1 MRRFELI
8 DGEARGNRPCANIA
22 YDEATGAYSAHIES
36 WAGPGDVPAVFAAF
50 VARGE
55 RDIPREW
62 VRAWVDERI
71 APPSRQNIGEV
82 LKAHGLM
89 EYDSGALLAS
99 SEGRSSQDGF
109 YLREVGAPA
118 KGARHLGALVEKER
132 LAVGKTQAELARQS
146 GMTQTAVSV
155 LERGGGNPTL
165 KTLERIADALG
176 KTLVI
181 AFE

>member
-8 DGEARGNRPCANIA
+8 DGETHGARPCATITYN
-22 YDEATGAYSAHIES
+22 EVTGVYKARVEG
-36 WAGPGDVPAVFAAF
+36 WAGPGDVPAIFAAF
-50 VARGE
+50 VAQGK
-55 RDIPREW
+55 RDIPSEW
-62 VRAWVDERI
+62 VRVWVDERI

-82 LKAHGLM
+82 LRSHGLV

-99 SEGRSSQDGF
+99 GEGRSSQDGF
-109 YLREVGAPA
+109 YLREMSAPA
-118 KGARHLGALVEKER
+118 RGARRLGALVERER
-132 LAVGKTQAELARQS
+132 LAAGKTQVELAKQS

-155 LERGGGNPTL
+155 LERGGANPTL
-165 KTLERIADALG
+165 KTLEKIADALG